1 MSFRRL
7 FAAALALLV
16 VIGCAPD
23 TMAPGGDRPQA
34 EAPGLTP
41 LGAPSASDLRA
52 DLIELGRFVTPND
65 QSILSKFDALVA
77 AQGAGTGFGDELEDL
92 ISKINL
98 EVQKYTGS
106 PRNGSLDDCVDG
118 TNNEDCLT
126 VEGLRD
132 QIIADIYRFVGLD
145 PDGTICIVPPGAPS
159 SFCETEDT
167 NAGFVYFPPA
177 LFDRLTY
184 VSVKALE
191 NSNVFSG
198 LDEYGTTIEIRTA
211 PISDFDE
218 IRPTVVACVPTT
230 LSEEV
235 LNRLL
240 LGHRR
245 SVNAPEYGGNP
256 PFSLLPEA
264 DLGFDPAL
272 VNYAAG
278 FCGTPEPLGS
288 ASGPSIFGL
297 AADSP
302 LNRLLV
308 SARDFLLPSELAAS
322 NAVLLAARG
331 FSGASGS
338 PEEFSTFR
346 AVDRGVTGAGGSPE
360 EFAPQASTGAA
371 NAAASGMAGTSATSG
386 LPSVRVRTVGDR
398 GVNGVK
404 VSFTLTVPASED
416 AEGTPLYPGS
426 QASLCSASPVTVTTA
441 GEDDDGAPLGLAT
454 LPCLNF
460 GDRAGYMNLQV
471 TFDPSDVLTGD
482 GFAPGE
488 ELCIIETDPVTPGVN
503 ADAPGACDTDG
514 TVTQNFLIETVAGP
528 AAAIE
533 IVEGDNQTAPAYSA
547 VAIAPKVVVKDQYG
561 NLVSGAEVDWSAN
574 VGTIDPNLGTG
585 QEDFAQTTTGA
596 DGTSALTSWT
606 LGVGANTLLA
616 EIATSSGIESVTFNA
631 TGTFGL
637 SLANACVTGGAKDD
651 ITKYGFH
658 FPSEN
663 GRLIQAIGLHLS
675 SNGAPGLSENYEVTL
690 TATRTVKQG
699 STTTVENIRQATARL
714 QSGSNSSKGLEN
726 LVVFDFVGN
735 PFPALPNGSNGTVSV
750 TMTVAQIVNGVSQAL
765 PANRSVNMN
774 VGGCP
779 AGSKNCKPVKVAEA
793 RACSITESQLS
804 PYIENYRNGLAAR
817 VYTSP

>member
-1 MSFRRL
+1 MNFRRL
-7 FAAALALLV
+7 FAAALTMLV
-16 VIGCAPD
+16 VTGCAPD
-23 TMAPGGDRPQA
+23 TVAPGGDRPQA
-34 EAPGLTP
+34 EAPGLPP
-41 LGAPSASDLRA
+41 LGTPEQEASIRTDLAR
-52 DLIELGRFVTPND
+52 LGQYVTPND
-65 QSILSKFDALVA
+65 QAFLGKFDALVA
-77 AQGAGTGFGDELEDL
+77 ALGAGTGFGDELNDL
-92 ISKINL
+92 IGKINL

-106 PRNGSLDDCVDG
+106 PINGSLDDCADG
-118 TNNEDCLT
+118 TTAENCQTIE
-126 VEGLRD
+126 ELRD
-132 QIIADIYRFVGLD
+132 QIIADLYRLVGLD
-145 PDGTICIVPPGAPS
+145 PDGTICILPANHSAEFCKVRDGDAP
-159 SFCETEDT
+159 
-167 NAGFVYFPPA
+167 AGFVHFPQA
-177 LFDRLTY
+177 IFDQLTFI
-184 VSVKALE
+184 SVKSQGLG
-191 NSNVFSG
+191 SPIGSG
-198 LDEYGTTIEIRTA
+198 LDEHGYTIAVRTA
-211 PISDFDE
+211 PISTFGPE
-218 IRPTVVACVPTT
+218 IRPTVVACVPPG
-230 LSEEV
+230 LDQAV
-235 LNRLL
+235 LDRLL

-245 SVNAPEYGGNP
+245 SDEVAP
-256 PFSLLPEA
+256 PFSLLAEA
-264 DLGFDPAL
+264 TDPGVEAE
-272 VNYAAG
+272 ATE
-278 FCGTPEPLGS
+278 FCGGTAAP
-288 ASGPSIFGL
+288 SGPSVFGL
-297 AADSP
+297 SADSP

-308 SARDFLLPSELAAS
+308 SARDFLLPGQLSAS
-322 NAVLLAARG
+322 NSVLLATRG

-371 NAAASGMAGTSATSG
+371 TAAASGEAGSSATSG
-386 LPSVRVRTVGDR
+386 LPSVTVQTERGI
-398 GVNGVK
+398 GVNGVL
-404 VSFTLTVPASED
+404 VTFSLTDPLSYSPAS
-416 AEGTPLYPGS
+416 S
-426 QASLCSASPVTVTTA
+426 ASLCTTGSSVTVTTS
-441 GEDDDGAPLGLAT
+441 GTDPQTGAPLGLAT
-454 LPCLNF
+454 LACLNF
-460 GDRAGYMNLQV
+460 GTLAGYKNLQV

-585 QEDFAQTTTGA
+585 LEDFAQTTTGA

-616 EIATSSGIESVTFNA
+616 EIATSSGIQSVTFNA

-735 PFPALPNGSNGTVSV
+735 PFPALSNGSNGTVSV

-793 RACSITESQLS
+793 RACSITESQLN
-804 PYIENYRNGLAAR
+804 PYIANYRHGLAAR